1 MRYRRRQ
8 RREAH
13 GVVTSDQRGN
23 RGPATVVGDMRKIQR
38 QRQTELFAGEMGLC
52 PYSSRSEVVLARI
65 GPDERDYFT
74 RAIEGLLIEGQ
85 RFDDTDLKLTEAHWT
100 RAVDGSGY
108 VAAQRLVSAVIA

>member
-1 MRYRRRQ
+1 M
-8 RREAH
+8 
-13 GVVTSDQRGN
+13 
-23 RGPATVVGDMRKIQR
+23 
-38 QRQTELFAGEMGLC
+38 
-52 PYSSRSEVVLARI
+52 
-65 GPDERDYFT
+65 DYFT